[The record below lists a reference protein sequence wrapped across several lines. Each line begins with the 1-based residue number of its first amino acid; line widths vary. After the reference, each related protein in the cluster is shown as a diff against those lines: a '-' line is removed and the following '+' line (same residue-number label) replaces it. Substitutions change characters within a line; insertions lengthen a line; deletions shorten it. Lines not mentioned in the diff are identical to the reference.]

1 MWSMRSAVVLGMLA
15 APMAWPHPLAAQ
27 ARQTSADEYTRYE
40 LLAPGSTQF
49 KITYDVTATT
59 PGATAFYNPIRK
71 GSVATDESVWD
82 PTTGRPLVWSVVTGA
97 AARAAGFADADAET
111 DYIRVTLPR
120 PVAMNGEIRIRI
132 VKTYA
137 DGKSYFAGAD
147 TVAFVRSL
155 SIKYN
160 AVVLPPGFELVGVN
174 YPSQVLTETD
184 GRIKVTFMNPGPDPV
199 SYVVRG
205 RRIP

>member
-1 MWSMRSAVVLGMLA
+1 MRSVVVLGMLV
-15 APMAWPHPLAAQ
+15 APMARPCTLAAQ

-82 PTTGRPLVWSVVTGA
+82 PTTGRPLVWSVVSGA
-97 AARAAGFADADAET
+97 AARAAGFADADTTT

-120 PVAMNGEIRIRI
+120 PVPVNGEIRIRI

-137 DGKSYFAGAD
+137 DAKSYIAGAD

-160 AVVLPPGFELVGVN
+160 AVVLPAGFELVGVN

-184 GRIKVTFMNPGPDPV
+184 GRIKVSFMNPGTDPV
-199 SYVVRG
+199 SYIVRG